1 MNEMISSQSV
11 MTKHAKERETEME
24 IYILILYLHL
34 INVISLQN
42 VYINDYMNHND
53 IAMNKQ

>member
-1 MNEMISSQSV
+1 